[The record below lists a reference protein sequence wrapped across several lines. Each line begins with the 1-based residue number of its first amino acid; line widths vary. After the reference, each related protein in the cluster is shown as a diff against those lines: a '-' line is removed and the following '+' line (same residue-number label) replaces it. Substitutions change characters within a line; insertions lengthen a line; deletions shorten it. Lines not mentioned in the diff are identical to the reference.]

1 MAPPTQAEIQ
11 AQRVSVELDKQKIEL
26 QKEINELNKQ
36 KNIAYR
42 DYLEKLKTGSDK
54 EKEAARRNLQN
65 LEDEIDKQQKLN
77 KEIDE
82 QKKRIEASD
91 KAVKDL
97 SDSFSKLFEIA
108 GNQKA
113 PDIKQMFNIQNAI
126 KGVEDLKK
134 KFQAIAGPGGIGVGG
149 ALAKMGAAG
158 LQAYAQAA
166 VNLAIDLGTME
177 TEFMKATG
185 ASQDFARS
193 ITLLPQKL
201 LKQHKHYTQ
210 HSQISQWFL
219 ISKERASLRLLLS
232 WTNLVYLIRHL
243 LKPFSYQQRLLVCL
257 LLRQNRQCLI
267 WKSLLKI

>member
-166 VNLAIDLGTME
+166 VNLAIDL
-177 TEFMKATG
+177 
-185 ASQDFARS
+185 
-193 ITLLPQKL
+193 LLPQKL